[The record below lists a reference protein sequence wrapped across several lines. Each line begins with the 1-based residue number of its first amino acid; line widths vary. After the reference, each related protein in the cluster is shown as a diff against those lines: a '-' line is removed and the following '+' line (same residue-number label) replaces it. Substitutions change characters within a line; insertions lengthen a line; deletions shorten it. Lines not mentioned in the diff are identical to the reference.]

1 MSSRINFE
9 LNKLRLV
16 KSLFT
21 TNPGYNPPAPG
32 ELIAM
37 GVMLRNKGE
46 FSIDGGQ
53 AQFIQNFKT
62 QAAYE
67 LPFSLEVEFEALFA
81 LSAPIT
87 ETEREPFLV
96 QVFPQVIFPF
106 MREYVAETTRRAGFP
121 PLLINQSFY
130 PTSPGE
136 ESGAG
141 AGERVV
147 TSKWFH

>member
-1 MSSRINFE
+1 MATRINFE
-9 LNKLRLV
+9 LNKLRLI

-21 TNPGYNPPAPG
+21 TNPGYHPPAPG

-37 GVMLRNKGE
+37 GVTLRNGGE
-46 FSIDGGQ
+46 FSADGGQ
-53 AQFIQNFKT
+53 AHFVQSFKT

-67 LPFSLEVEFEALFA
+67 MPFSLEVEFEALFA
-81 LSAPIT
+81 LSAPVSQD
-87 ETEREPFLV
+87 EQEPFLV

-130 PTSPGE
+130 PDSPGE
-136 ESGAG
+136 VSDSG
-141 AGERVV
+141 EKVV
-147 TSKWFH
+147 TSKWVH